1 MVEIKASYADLK
13 KGLDKR
19 VDGEIQKAK
28 ALKDAMMKI
37 KVSLEAERKCY
48 C

>member
-19 VDGEIQKAK
+19 VEVETQKAK
-28 ALKDAMMKI
+28 ALKDALMKI
-37 KVSLEAERKCY
+37 KASLEQERKIY